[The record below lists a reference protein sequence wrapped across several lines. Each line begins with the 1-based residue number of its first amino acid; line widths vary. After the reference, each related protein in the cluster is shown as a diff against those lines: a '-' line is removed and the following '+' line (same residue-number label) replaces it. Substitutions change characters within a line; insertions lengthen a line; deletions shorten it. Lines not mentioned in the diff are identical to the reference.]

1 MRRRP
6 PPTPATVWPAGV
18 EGLTSRLVTL
28 ASGLRA
34 RVVEAGPIDAPAVVL
49 VHGWACTAFSWRRQV
64 PVLAAAGRRV
74 VACDIK
80 GHGFSDKPPLAAEYS
95 ASAMTSFVMD
105 VMDACDVP
113 RAALVGHSMGG
124 AIAASVALAA
134 PERVDRLVLV
144 APVGFG
150 EVLGLRL
157 GRWLSPDRALPLL
170 PRLGK
175 VAMAAPRWTLATSFR
190 LIWGG
195 GPVTLSPDDVEEYR
209 APTQFAD
216 YVPALRHLVHAFEW
230 LPHAEEQLARL
241 ACPVL
246 VLFGTRDRV
255 VTPRKARELVE
266 LVPHGRLELVPGAGH
281 MVQEECAAAVNAL
294 LLEFLAEGDRARLS

>member
-1 MRRRP
+1 M
-6 PPTPATVWPAGV
+6 
-18 EGLTSRLVTL
+18 VTL
-28 ASGLRA
+28 ASGLMA
-34 RVVEAGPIDAPAVVL
+34 RVVEAGPEDGPAAVL

-64 PVLAAAGRRV
+64 PVLARSGFRV
-74 VACDIK
+74 VALDIK

-95 ASAMTSFVMD
+95 ASAMTSWVMD
-105 VMDACDVP
+105 VMDACGVA

-124 AIAASVALAA
+124 AIAASVALSA
-134 PERVDRLVLV
+134 PERVDRLALI

-170 PRLGK
+170 PPLGR
-175 VAMAAPRWTLATSFR
+175 VWMAAPRWTLTTSFR

-195 GPVTLSPDDVEEYR
+195 GPVTLSREDVEEYR
-209 APTQFAD
+209 APTQFAG

-230 LPHAEEQLARL
+230 LPHAEEQLSRL

-255 VTPRKARELVE
+255 VIPRKARELVE
-266 LVPHGRLELVPGAGH
+266 LVPNGRLELVAGAGH
-281 MVQEECAAAVNAL
+281 MVQEERADEVNAML
-294 LLEFLAEGDRARLS
+294 LDFLAGH

>member
-1 MRRRP
+1 MPRRP
-6 PPTPATVWPAGV
+6 LPTHESVWPAGV
-18 EGLTSRLVTL
+18 EGVSSRMVRIESDLQV
-28 ASGLRA
+28 
-34 RVVEAGPIDAPAVVL
+34 RVIEAGPPDGHAVVL

-64 PVLAAAGRRV
+64 PTLADAGYRV
-74 VACDIK
+74 IAFDIK

-95 ASAMTSFVMD
+95 ASAMTSFVME
-105 VMDACDVP
+105 VMDACGVA
-113 RAALVGHSMGG
+113 RGALVGHSMGG
-124 AIAASVALAA
+124 AIAASVALSS
-134 PERVDRLVLV
+134 PERVDRLALV

-150 EVLGLRL
+150 EVLGLKV

-170 PRLGK
+170 PRLGQ
-175 VAMAAPRWTLATSFR
+175 VWMRAPRWTLATSFR

-195 GPVTLSPDDVEEYR
+195 GPVTLSPDDVDEYR
-209 APTQFAD
+209 APAQFAG

-255 VTPRKARELVE
+255 VIPRKARELVE
-266 LVPHGRLELVPGAGH
+266 LVPNGRLALVEGAGH
-281 MVQEECAAAVNAL
+281 MVQEERADEVNAM
-294 LLEFLAEGDRARLS
+294 LLEFLVDG